1 MFTDL
6 KYALRWLRR
15 SPGFAAVA
23 ILSLGLGIG
32 ANTAMF
38 SLVDAIL
45 LRPIPVEDPGSLVD
59 VFTNSSDG
67 DEYAT
72 TSYPDFLDLKAQN
85 TVFSDMTAY
94 TMMFAPL
101 NLGDRARLVMG
112 HIVTANHFD
121 LLGVRP
127 FIGRLLQQA
136 DDLPGAE
143 RVVVLSHR
151 MWRSDFGGDTGVI
164 GRSLQLRGQ
173 PYTIVGV
180 APATF
185 TGAIPILVPELWL
198 PIAHAE
204 EIEPAG
210 INDNIPSPTGRT
222 RAERRGS
229 RWLFVKG
236 RLKPSVT
243 VAAAQANVQ
252 VLAAQLA
259 AAYPDTNRNRRMAV
273 FPTNDV
279 RMLVPQASGPIS
291 IGSAGIMG
299 VVGLVLL
306 IACANV
312 AGMLL
317 ARASARNREISVR
330 LAIGA
335 GRRHI
340 VRQMLSEGVVLGV
353 CGAAVAAAIAWGLVR
368 LLLSMKLPLP
378 GTIMLDVRLDWRV
391 LTFALGVAVIA
402 GVLAALTPALKA
414 SSLRLSGDLRGE
426 IPAAR
431 FAGRRW
437 ALRDALVVAQLALTT
452 VLLVVAGLL
461 LRSLAASQAADV
473 GFRTSGLAMVA
484 ADTGMVRYDAERA
497 KQFWT
502 QALERVQAMAGVE
515 SASLVSPRLPF
526 DVNYNQTSIL
536 IDGKSYS
543 VDDRGE
549 VVANVSVTPDY
560 FRTLDVPIVE
570 GRGFTD
576 ADHQGAPL
584 VAVVNE
590 TMARRFWPNE
600 TAVGRT
606 FQLAFGDRPASEGGS
621 APRYQVIG
629 VSKDHRLFAVNER
642 PAPYLHFA
650 AAQRPSRYNYVIART
665 RGDSTQL
672 LSALRREL
680 LALEPGL
687 VFVSSN
693 TMESSLEMSLL
704 PQRAAAWLALAFG
717 GVGTLLAAIGLYGVI
732 AFSVARRTREIG
744 VRVAVGA
751 STRDVLSLVLRQGL
765 ALALIGAITGAV
777 LAAVSARVLSGLLY
791 EVGSFDPVA
800 WTTALV
806 VLLSA
811 ALAAN
816 VIPARRAMRVDPVT
830 ALRTE

>member
-1 MFTDL
+1 MINDFR
-6 KYALRWLRR
+6 YAFRWLLR
-15 SPGFAAVA
+15 SPGFATVA

-59 VFTNSSDG
+59 LFTNSSDG

-72 TSYPDFLDLKAQN
+72 TSYPDFLDVKAQN

-121 LLGVRP
+121 MLGVRP
-127 FIGRLLQQA
+127 FIGRMLQPT
-136 DDLPGAE
+136 DDRPGAE

-151 MWRSDFGGDTGVI
+151 MWRSDFGGDPAVV

-173 PYTIVGV
+173 AYTVVGV
-180 APATF
+180 APASF
-185 TGAIPILVPELWL
+185 TGAIPIIMPELWL

-210 INDNIPSPTGRT
+210 INDNVPSPTGRT
-222 RAERRGS
+222 RTERRGS

-236 RLKPSVT
+236 RLKPEVT
-243 VAAAQANVQ
+243 IAEARANVQ
-252 VLAAQLA
+252 ILAAQLA
-259 AAYPDTNRNRRMAV
+259 TAYPETNRNRRMAA

-279 RMLVPQASGPIS
+279 RMLVPQASSAIS

-330 LAIGA
+330 LAVGA
-335 GRRHI
+335 SRRHI
-340 VRQMLSEGVVLGV
+340 VRQMLSEGIVLGV
-353 CGAAVAAAIAWGLVR
+353 CGAAVAAAIAWALVR
-368 LLLSMKLPLP
+368 VLLSMKLPLP

-391 LTFALGVAVIA
+391 LTFALAVAVVA

-414 SSLRLSGDLRGE
+414 SSMRLSADLRGE
-426 IPAAR
+426 ILATR
-431 FAGRRW
+431 VAGRRW
-437 ALRDALVVAQLALTT
+437 ALRDVLVVAQLALTT

-461 LRSLAASQAADV
+461 LRSLAASQSADV
-473 GFRTSGLAMVA
+473 GFRTTGLAMVA

-497 KQFWT
+497 RQFWA
-502 QALERVQAMAGVE
+502 QALERVQRMPGVE
-515 SASLVSPRLPF
+515 TVSLVTPRLPF
-526 DVNYNQTSIL
+526 DVNYNQTSIR
-536 IDGKSYS
+536 IDGKSYGP
-543 VDDRGE
+543 DDRGE

-560 FRTLDVPIVE
+560 FQTLDVPIVE
-570 GRGFTD
+570 GRGFTA
-576 ADHQGAPL
+576 ADREGAPL
-584 VAVVNE
+584 VVVINE
-590 TMARRFWPNE
+590 TMARRFWPGQS
-600 TAVGRT
+600 AVGRT
-606 FQLAFGDRPASEGGS
+606 FQLAFSDGQA
-621 APRYQVIG
+621 YQVIG
-629 VSKDHRLFAVNER
+629 VARDHRLFAVNER

-650 AAQRPSRYNYVIART
+650 AAQRPSRYNYVVART
-665 RGDSTQL
+665 RGDSAQL
-672 LSALRREL
+672 LNALRREL

-687 VFVSSN
+687 VFVASN

-751 STRDVLSLVLRQGL
+751 STRDVLGLVLRQGFML
-765 ALALIGAITGAV
+765 AFIGAVAGGV
-777 LAAVSARVLSGLLY
+777 LAAVLARILGGLLY
-791 EVGSFDPVA
+791 GVGSFDPAA
-800 WTTALV
+800 WAAALI
-806 VLLSA
+806 VLLVA
-811 ALAAN
+811 TLVAN
-816 VIPARRAMRVDPVT
+816 LIPARRAIRVDPVT